1 MLVRSLIA
9 AALVPI
15 PLELTY
21 LTGGGQQH
29 ILLARWVPV
38 RTIRVCSILLT
49 AVAALAVPAV
59 GQSVISTRSGVIY
72 YFDGFVYLDD
82 QQLEP
87 HLGKF
92 SSVPQ
97 GSELRTALGRAEV
110 LLTPGVFLRLSD
122 KSAIRMLANDL
133 ANTRVELQTGSAIM
147 DSAAPNFGTAVTLVF
162 RDWQVRSPQ
171 AGTYRIDSDPPHL
184 WVLKGEAEVVAGAA
198 GKPVTVKQ
206 GMDLPLAASLVPE
219 QSTAEPADGLSDWA
233 KGRRESIDADNM
245 ITQQIDS
252 DPGTSQPADL
262 GGLSHFPLLGLTS
275 AGLSYNL
282 YSSVPP
288 SQAGFYS
295 IYLPGYTYAPVF
307 LRVMVGGIGTHFR
320 VFPPRV
326 RVLPGIG
333 GTASPHPSLPS
344 PVPTHPIVRTPA
356 PTHPHSA
363 YRAARH

>member
-1 MLVRSLIA
+1 MS
-9 AALVPI
+9 
-15 PLELTY
+15 
-21 LTGGGQQH
+21 
-29 ILLARWVPV
+29 
-38 RTIRVCSILLT
+38 TIRVCSILLM
-49 AVAALAVPAV
+49 AVVALAIPTL
-59 GQSVISTRSGVIY
+59 GQSVISIRSGVIY

-92 SSVPQ
+92 PSVPQ
-97 GSELRTALGRAEV
+97 GSEVRTELGRAEV

-133 ANTRVELQTGSAIM
+133 ANTRVELQKGSAIM

-184 WVLKGEAEVVAGAA
+184 WVLKGQAEVVAGAA

-219 QSTAEPADGLSDWA
+219 ESTAEPADGLSDWA
-233 KGRRESIDADNM
+233 KGRRDSIDADNM
-245 ITQQIDS
+245 ITQQIDA
-252 DPGTSQPADL
+252 DPGASQPADL
-262 GGLSHFPLLGLTS
+262 GGFSYFPLVGLTS

-282 YSSVPP
+282 YGSTQP

-295 IYLPGYTYAPVF
+295 IYLPGYTYPPVF
-307 LRVMVGGIGTHFR
+307 WRVMVGGSGRHFP

-326 RVLPGIG
+326 HVPPVIG
-333 GTASPHPSLPS
+333 GTASPHPSLRS
-344 PVPTHPIVRTPA
+344 PVPTHPIVPTPVPMHPIA
-356 PTHPHSA
+356 PTPVPTHPGVHA
-363 YRAARH
+363 APRAGRAH

>member
-1 MLVRSLIA
+1 M
-9 AALVPI
+9 
-15 PLELTY
+15 
-21 LTGGGQQH
+21 
-29 ILLARWVPV
+29 W
-38 RTIRVCSILLT
+38 TIRVCSILLM
-49 AVAALAVPAV
+49 AVVALAIPTV
-59 GQSVISTRSGVIY
+59 GQSVISIRSGVIY

-92 SSVPQ
+92 PSVPQ
-97 GSELRTALGRAEV
+97 GSELRTELGRAEV

-147 DSAAPNFGTAVTLVF
+147 DSAAPNSGTAVTLVF

-233 KGRRESIDADNM
+233 KGRRDSIDADNM
-245 ITQQIDS
+245 ITQQIDA
-252 DPGTSQPADL
+252 DPGTSQSADL
-262 GGLSHFPLLGLTS
+262 SSFSYFPLLGLTN
-275 AGLSYNL
+275 AGLSYSSL
-282 YSSVPP
+282 YSSALP

-307 LRVMVGGIGTHFR
+307 WRVLVGGIGTHFPA
-320 VFPPRV
+320 FPPRV
-326 RVLPGIG
+326 HVPPILPGIG
-333 GTASPHPSLPS
+333 GTARPRPSLPS
-344 PVPTHPIVRTPA
+344 PLPAHPIARTPVPTHPIVHTA
-356 PTHPHSA
+356 P
-363 YRAARH
+363 RAPRAH

>member
-1 MLVRSLIA
+1 M
-9 AALVPI
+9 
-15 PLELTY
+15 
-21 LTGGGQQH
+21 
-29 ILLARWVPV
+29 W
-38 RTIRVCSILLT
+38 TIRVCSILLM
-49 AVAALAVPAV
+49 AVVALAVPTV
-59 GQSVISTRSGVIY
+59 GQSVISTRSGVVY

-92 SSVPQ
+92 PSVPQ
-97 GSELRTALGRAEV
+97 GSELRTELGRAEV

-133 ANTRVELQTGSAIM
+133 ANTRVELQKGSAIM

-184 WVLKGEAEVVAGAA
+184 WVLKGQAEVVAGAA

-219 QSTAEPADGLSDWA
+219 ESTAEPADGLSDWA
-233 KGRRESIDADNM
+233 KGRRDSIDADNM
-245 ITQQIDS
+245 ITQQIDA
-252 DPGTSQPADL
+252 DPGASQPADL
-262 GGLSHFPLLGLTS
+262 GGFSYFPLVGLTS

-282 YSSVPP
+282 YGSTQP

-295 IYLPGYTYAPVF
+295 IYLPGYTYPPVF
-307 LRVMVGGIGTHFR
+307 WRVMVGGSGRHFP

-326 RVLPGIG
+326 HVPPVIG
-333 GTASPHPSLPS
+333 GTASPHPSMPS
-344 PVPTHPIVRTPA
+344 PVATHPIVHTPVPTHPIVHPVPRA
-356 PTHPHSA
+356 P
-363 YRAARH
+363 RAH

>member
-1 MLVRSLIA
+1 M
-9 AALVPI
+9 
-15 PLELTY
+15 
-21 LTGGGQQH
+21 
-29 ILLARWVPV
+29 W
-38 RTIRVCSILLT
+38 TIRVCSILLM
-49 AVAALAVPAV
+49 AVVALAVPTV
-59 GQSVISTRSGVIY
+59 GQSVISTRSGVVY

-92 SSVPQ
+92 PSVPQ
-97 GSELRTALGRAEV
+97 GSELRTELGRAEV

-133 ANTRVELQTGSAIM
+133 ANTRVELQKGSAIM

-171 AGTYRIDSDPPHL
+171 AGSYRIDADPPHF
-184 WVLKGEAEVVAGAA
+184 WVLKGQAEVVAGAE

-219 QSTAEPADGLSDWA
+219 ESTAEPADGLSDWA
-233 KGRRESIDADNM
+233 KGRRDSIDADNM
-245 ITQQIDS
+245 ITQQIDA
-252 DPGTSQPADL
+252 DPGASQPADL
-262 GGLSHFPLLGLTS
+262 GGFSYFPLVGLTS

-282 YSSVPP
+282 YGSTQP

-295 IYLPGYTYAPVF
+295 IYLPGYTYPPVF
-307 LRVMVGGIGTHFR
+307 WRVMVGGSGRHFP

-326 RVLPGIG
+326 HVPPVIG
-333 GTASPHPSLPS
+333 GTASPHPSMPS
-344 PVPTHPIVRTPA
+344 PVPTHPIVRTPV
-356 PTHPHSA
+356 PTHPIVHPVP
-363 YRAARH
+363 RAPRAH

>member
-1 MLVRSLIA
+1 M
-9 AALVPI
+9 
-15 PLELTY
+15 
-21 LTGGGQQH
+21 
-29 ILLARWVPV
+29 W
-38 RTIRVCSILLT
+38 TIRVCSILLM
-49 AVAALAVPAV
+49 AVVALAVPTV

-92 SSVPQ
+92 PSVPQ

-133 ANTRVELQTGSAIM
+133 ANTRVELQRGSAIM
-147 DSAAPNFGTAVTLVF
+147 DSAAPNSGTAVTLVF

-184 WVLKGEAEVVAGAA
+184 WVLKGEAEVAGAA

-206 GMDLPLAASLVPE
+206 GMDLPLTASLVPE

-233 KGRRESIDADNM
+233 KGRRDSIDADNM
-245 ITQQIDS
+245 ITQQIDA

-262 GGLSHFPLLGLTS
+262 GGFSYFPLLGLTS

-282 YSSVPP
+282 YSSALP

-295 IYLPGYTYAPVF
+295 IYLPGYTYPPVF
-307 LRVMVGGIGTHFR
+307 WRVIVGGSGRHFP

-326 RVLPGIG
+326 HVPPVIG
-333 GTASPHPSLPS
+333 GTASPHPSMPF
-344 PVPTHPIVRTPA
+344 PVPTHPIVHTPV
-356 PTHPHSA
+356 PTHPIVHTVP
-363 YRAARH
+363 RAPRAH